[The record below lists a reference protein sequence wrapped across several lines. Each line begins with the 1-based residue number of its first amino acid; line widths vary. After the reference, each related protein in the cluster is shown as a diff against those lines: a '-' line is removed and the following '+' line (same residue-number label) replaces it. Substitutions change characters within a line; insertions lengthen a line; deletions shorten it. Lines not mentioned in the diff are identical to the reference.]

1 MGGKK
6 KKSVANKLAKMSDEE
21 RARYMQHRAEME
33 EEAKRRKEQLIATFM
48 KKKVKKEEAFS
59 RLNLAKINQNWH
71 QILRRA
77 KCQEMKDNVEHL
89 RKWIER
95 VVRYKNQTISRLV
108 KELDEAEDDYLTNY
122 TSHSNHIDNI
132 LEKQHNYV
140 DKLNNQYQDDL
151 NELLRCADKEQSNI
165 LSNADEERMYL
176 QTILYRQE
184 LNEKAMKKEADLY
197 MQKYYEDKQE
207 LQSKIDKMRQAREE
221 VCSFIWNDIEA
232 TVQRYIERTD
242 PRRMHLAELKILDSE
257 TAIEV
262 IQNKERIQQEEAL
275 KDQLKKELEEVQI
288 AQEQQLTTLNEELDV
303 LQKQFNNIRTALHRD
318 LQLDDKKLKLL
329 VEAASSTKNYMEN
342 LLRKGND
349 ILFLVETCKKLET
362 EREKLSKWFSSTSK
376 NAKNVESS
384 SVGQYLEGV
393 DENSEGSSDSVN
405 NQFELGLNKKET
417 KEQERESPESPITTL
432 QHITVQDKPNEL
444 DIYPQTS
451 PPEAE
456 PSSSG
461 FIDQCLKQLEPMEN
475 FWTGYNRAEVDCAE
489 IMQEKKQLELENKQM
504 RGMIR
509 AILEA
514 QALSTSIPN
523 SKVPTRFPSRRISV
537 SSAPLRRLI
546 F

>member
-1 MGGKK
+1 
-6 KKSVANKLAKMSDEE
+6 
-21 RARYMQHRAEME
+21 
-33 EEAKRRKEQLIATFM
+33 
-48 KKKVKKEEAFS
+48 
-59 RLNLAKINQNWH
+59 
-71 QILRRA
+71 
-77 KCQEMKDNVEHL
+77 MKDNVEHL

-108 KELDEAEDDYLTNY
+108 KELDEAEDDYLSNY
-122 TSHSNHIDNI
+122 TSHSNHINTI
-132 LEKQHNYV
+132 LDKQNNYI

-151 NELLRCADKEQSNI
+151 NELLRCAEKEQSNI
-165 LSNADEERMYL
+165 LENADEERRYL

-184 LNEKAMKKEADLY
+184 LNEKSMKKEADLY
-197 MQKYYEDKQE
+197 MQKYYEDQHE
-207 LQSKIDKMRQAREE
+207 LQSKIDQMRQDREE

-232 TVQRYIERTD
+232 MVQEYIERTD

-262 IQNKERIQQEEAL
+262 VQNKERIQQEEVL
-275 KDQLKKELEEVQI
+275 KDQLNKELEEVQV

-303 LQKQFNNIRTALHRD
+303 LQKQFNNVRTNLHRD

-329 VEAASSTKNYMEN
+329 VDEASSTKDYLEN
-342 LLRKGND
+342 LLRKGNE
-349 ILFLVETCKKLET
+349 ILFLVKTCKKLET
-362 EREKLSKWFSSTSK
+362 DREKLSKWFSGTSK
-376 NAKNVESS
+376 NVKNLDSMPF
-384 SVGQYLEGV
+384 GDYLEGL
-393 DENSEGSSDSVN
+393 DENSEGSSDSAN
-405 NQFELGLNKKET
+405 NQLELDLNKKES
-417 KEQERESPESPITTL
+417 KESEKVSPESLITTL

-444 DIYPQTS
+444 DTHPQTS
-451 PPEAE
+451 LPEPE
-456 PSSSG
+456 PLFSG

-475 FWTGYNRAEVDCAE
+475 FWSGYNRAEVDCAE
-489 IMQEKKQLELENKQM
+489 IMQEKKQLELENKQI

-514 QALSTSIPN
+514 QVLSTSIPN